1 MTLTAINKTHQSKV
15 NKAIKYLVKYNTL
28 NNLRDK
34 ADNDGE
40 EKTYRQLD
48 RKCADVFDKYL
59 DVISELPK
67 REKINIET
75 SKFY

>member
-1 MTLTAINKTHQSKV
+1 MNLAAINKTHQSKV

-28 NNLRDK
+28 NNLRDI

-40 EKTYRQLD
+40 EKTYRKLD
-48 RKCADVFDKYL
+48 RQCADVFDKYL
-59 DVISELPK
+59 DVIDELPK